1 MSGAATTPRQRYAPG
16 EGDRLRQDLID
27 AAIDLMAQHGD
38 IEAIS
43 LRSIAREVGV
53 SATAI
58 YRHFDDH
65 VTLLADSVD
74 AAWSDFL
81 EALQTARD
89 TSDDPYVAFRAMG
102 DAYVQFALERP
113 GRYRVL
119 FSNKIDTGRH
129 SPAGPEAFDLLVSGV
144 DAILA
149 RQGDDRDA
157 FFVAVQV
164 HTWIHGIVD
173 LCGMHPE
180 MPWPDTAS
188 QLDAL
193 SAALRLRPE

>member
-1 MSGAATTPRQRYAPG
+1 MGASASTTRQRYAPG

-27 AAIDLMAQHGD
+27 AAIELMARHGD

-58 YRHFDDH
+58 YRHFPDH
-65 VTLLADSVD
+65 VTLLRESVE
-74 AAWSDFL
+74 AAWEEFL
-81 EALQTARD
+81 SALDDARGRV
-89 TSDDPYVAFRAMG
+89 DDPFESFRSMG
-102 DAYVQFALERP
+102 DAYVRFALERP

-119 FSNKIDTGRH
+119 FSNKIDTGDD
-129 SPAGPEAFDLLVSGV
+129 SPAGTAAFDLLVSIV
-144 DAILA
+144 TEMLDHN
-149 RQGDDRDA
+149 GDDRDP

-173 LCGMHPE
+173 LCGSHPE
-180 MPWPDTAS
+180 MPWPDTA
-188 QLDAL
+188 
-193 SAALRLRPE
+193 